1 MVNITK
7 VEETSGVY
15 LKDLVINNMV
25 YEKSCI
31 SAPRNFYHLT
41 VTVGIIANYPR
52 LVAYSKQTFMVA
64 NIQCLDGSSTKF
76 SSGASSSHILFR
88 T

>member
-1 MVNITK
+1 MTIKHFKWQCMRKNNKK

-31 SAPRNFYHLT
+31 SAPRNFYHLS

-52 LVAYSKQTFMVA
+52 LVAFSNQTVMVA
-64 NIQCLDGSSTKF
+64 EYSVP
-76 SSGASSSHILFR
+76 
-88 T
+88 